1 MQRILKGLFRAP
13 EAMEALMEREA
24 LVGLVRGLW
33 EETSSPCIF
42 HLHGTMQGEMGVIAV
57 IKTQRRKCPVRQI

>member
-1 MQRILKGLFRAP
+1 
-13 EAMEALMEREA
+13 MEALMEREA

-33 EETSSPCIF
+33 EETTSPSTSPWIF
-42 HLHGTMQGEMGVIAV
+42 HLHGTMQGEMGVITV